1 MKTTGGVCLNS
12 GKSGQT
18 AFQPRA
24 YFQNQAIGRLPKGIR
39 FPRRWYGGRISA
51 NLEVIW
57 EMSVNLRLAVMPWQ
71 KGALSA
77 GGAVKIGDIGLL
89 GYKDLAVSWV

>member
-1 MKTTGGVCLNS
+1 
-12 GKSGQT
+12 
-18 AFQPRA
+18 
-24 YFQNQAIGRLPKGIR
+24 
-39 FPRRWYGGRISA
+39 
-51 NLEVIW
+51 
-57 EMSVNLRLAVMPWQ
+57 MSVDLRSAVMPWQ